1 MSSHI
6 EAPLGNPEG
15 DAALQEPSAPACVL
29 TFNTSDPSGAS
40 GLSADVSTV
49 ASMGAHALP
58 VVTGIVVRD
67 TAEVI
72 DSHEIDPDVVVEQA
86 RVILEDVQI
95 AACKVGFLAS
105 AECVSA
111 VAEVLAD
118 YSDVPV
124 VSYLPNLSWMD
135 DEQQASYLDAFKE
148 LILPSTTLL
157 VGSHKTLTD
166 FLLPDW
172 ESERT
177 PSARELA
184 VAAAESGTQ
193 FVLVTGIQ
201 LPDQF
206 IDNVLASPEGAL
218 AGERFERFE
227 AGFVGAGE
235 TLSAALAAILASSDQ
250 VDAAVSEALSFL
262 DQALDSGF
270 RPGMGNVV
278 PDRFFWALPPG
289 EAPTDGQPMAEGGEP
304 GQPTLDD
311 TPPPSSRN
319 VH

>member
-1 MSSHI
+1 MSQYP
-6 EAPLGNPEG
+6 EGTLGTAEG
-15 DAALQEPSAPACVL
+15 DATAQEPSAPACVL
-29 TFNTSDPSGAS
+29 TFNTSDPSGGS
-40 GLSADVSTV
+40 GLAADVSTV

-58 VVTGIVVRD
+58 VVTGILVRD

-95 AACKVGFLAS
+95 AAVKVGFLAS
-105 AECVSA
+105 AECISA

-135 DEQQASYLDAFKE
+135 DEQQGSYLDAFKE

-157 VGSHKTLTD
+157 VGNHKTLTD

-193 FVLVTGIQ
+193 FVLVTGIN

-270 RPGMGNVV
+270 RPGMGHVV

-289 EAPTDGQPMAEGGEP
+289 EEGEAAPGSPAASLNTG
-304 GQPTLDD
+304 DD
-311 TPPPSSRN
+311 TSTAPSNPRQ

>member
-289 EAPTDGQPMAEGGEP
+289 EEGQPDASGSP
-304 GQPTLDD
+304 AATLSSGDD
-311 TPPPSSRN
+311 TPATPTNPRH

>member
-1 MSSHI
+1 
-6 EAPLGNPEG
+6 
-15 DAALQEPSAPACVL
+15 
-29 TFNTSDPSGAS
+29 
-40 GLSADVSTV
+40 
-49 ASMGAHALP
+49 MGAHALP

-289 EAPTDGQPMAEGGEP
+289 EEGQPDASGSP
-304 GQPTLDD
+304 AATLSSGDD
-311 TPPPSSRN
+311 TPATPTNPRH

>member
-1 MSSHI
+1 MSQHI

-15 DAALQEPSAPACVL
+15 DAAIQEPSAPACVL

-95 AACKVGFLAS
+95 ASCKVGFLAS

-166 FLLPDW
+166 FLLPEWD
-172 ESERT
+172 SERT

-270 RPGMGNVV
+270 RPGMGHVV

-289 EAPTDGQPMAEGGEP
+289 EEGQPGVPGSAAATLSSGEDTSAT
-304 GQPTLDD
+304 PTN
-311 TPPPSSRN
+311 PRH

>member
-1 MSSHI
+1 MSPHI

-15 DAALQEPSAPACVL
+15 DAAAQEPSAPACVL
-29 TFNTSDPSGAS
+29 TFNTSDPSGGS
-40 GLSADVSTV
+40 GLAADVSTV

-58 VVTGIVVRD
+58 VVTGILVRD

-95 AACKVGFLAS
+95 AAVKVGFLAS
-105 AECVSA
+105 AECISA

-135 DEQQASYLDAFKE
+135 DEQQGSYLDAFKE

-157 VGSHKTLTD
+157 VGNHKTLTD

-172 ESERT
+172 ESERA

-193 FVLVTGIQ
+193 FVLVTGIN

-270 RPGMGNVV
+270 RPGMGHVV
-278 PDRFFWALPPG
+278 PDRMFWAQPEPAESG
-289 EAPTDGQPMAEGGEP
+289 IATEEEAQ
-304 GQPTLDD
+304 TLQVLDMPAPD
-311 TPPPSSRN
+311 TK
-319 VH
+319 H

>member
-1 MSSHI
+1 MSQYP
-6 EAPLGNPEG
+6 EGTLGTAEG
-15 DAALQEPSAPACVL
+15 DATAQEPSAPACVL
-29 TFNTSDPSGAS
+29 TFNTSDPSGGS
-40 GLSADVSTV
+40 GLAADVSTV

-58 VVTGIVVRD
+58 VVTGILVRD

-95 AACKVGFLAS
+95 AAVKVGFLAS
-105 AECVSA
+105 AECISA

-135 DEQQASYLDAFKE
+135 DEQQGSYLDAFKE

-157 VGSHKTLTD
+157 VGNHKTLTD

-193 FVLVTGIQ
+193 FVLVTGIN

-270 RPGMGNVV
+270 RPGMGHVV
-278 PDRFFWALPPG
+278 PDRFFWAMPAPEEG
-289 EAPTDGQPMAEGGEP
+289 EAPE
-304 GQPTLDD
+304 
-311 TPPPSSRN
+311 PPPQADLPTDDPAIKGASRR

>member
-1 MSSHI
+1 MNPHI

-15 DAALQEPSAPACVL
+15 DAAVQEPTAPACVL
-29 TFNTSDPSGAS
+29 TFNTSDPCGGS
-40 GLSADVSTV
+40 GLAADVSTV

-58 VVTGIVVRD
+58 VVTGILVRD

-95 AACKVGFLAS
+95 ASVKVGFLAS

-135 DEQQASYLDAFKE
+135 DEQQGSYLDSFKE

-193 FVLVTGIQ
+193 FVLVTGIN

-270 RPGMGNVV
+270 RPGMGHVV

-289 EAPTDGQPMAEGGEP
+289 EESEAAPGSPASSLNTG
-304 GQPTLDD
+304 DD
-311 TPPPSSRN
+311 TSTAPSNPRQ